1 MVGEIRDLETAQMA
15 IQASLTGHLVLS
27 TVHTNSAA
35 ATVTRL
41 LDMGVDDYLLAS
53 TLKGVLAQRLVRRLC
68 AACAAPAEASP
79 LLLDKLR
86 PGRRRRRAADCRR
99 PERRCAGRWAVPACR
114 HTGFLGRT
122 TISEL
127 LVVTDAVRERMLESG
142 TEAAVHAAALD
153 KRHDH
158 HVRRR
163 PRQGAARRDHH
174 RGSAA
179 RDTDGLMPR
188 FSYTAYDHLGAR
200 TAGEISADTR
210 ELALEALSRQGRFP
224 LELVEGG
231 AVAAPRWWEREV
243 FAPGQLSRRNLAL
256 LTRELATLVKAELPI
271 DEALRIVSLQPLMGM
286 RARGVVASVLAR
298 VLDGA
303 SLSEA
308 LQAPEAGACPS
319 SIGAS
324 SMPAR
329 PAARSA
335 RRSTNSP
342 PSWSAR
348 PSFAP
353 RSPRRWSIR

>member
-1 MVGEIRDLETAQMA
+1 
-15 IQASLTGHLVLS
+15 
-27 TVHTNSAA
+27 
-35 ATVTRL
+35 
-41 LDMGVDDYLLAS
+41 
-53 TLKGVLAQRLVRRLC
+53 
-68 AACAAPAEASP
+68 
-79 LLLDKLR
+79 
-86 PGRRRRRAADCRR
+86 
-99 PERRCAGRWAVPACR
+99 
-114 HTGFLGRT
+114 
-122 TISEL
+122 
-127 LVVTDAVRERMLESG
+127 
-142 TEAAVHAAALD
+142 
-153 KRHDH
+153 
-158 HVRRR
+158 
-163 PRQGAARRDHH
+163 
-174 RGSAA
+174 
-179 RDTDGLMPR
+179 MPR

-308 LQAPEAGACPS
+308 LQGQKQALPEFYWRIIHAGETSGTLGQALDELATSWNAP
-319 SIGAS
+319 
-324 SMPAR
+324 
-329 PAARSA
+329 
-335 RRSTNSP
+335 
-342 PSWSAR
+342 

-353 RSPRRWSIR
+353 RWLPPWSIR